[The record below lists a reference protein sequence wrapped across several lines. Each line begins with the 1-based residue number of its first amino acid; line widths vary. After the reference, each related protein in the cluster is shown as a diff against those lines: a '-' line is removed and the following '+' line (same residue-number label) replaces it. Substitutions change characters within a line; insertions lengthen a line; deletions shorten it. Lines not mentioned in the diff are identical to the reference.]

1 MAMITDASLAAGDEA
16 EGLAF
21 AREVLRIEAEAL
33 ERVRDRLG
41 RVDRAGGGPDLPL
54 PGERDRHRDGQGG
67 AGRPEARGDA
77 RLDRDAGLPA
87 APGRGGPRRPRA
99 GSAPTTW

>member
-1 MAMITDASLAAGDEA
+1 MAMITDASLASETEA

-41 RVDRAGGGPDLPL
+41 RRS
-54 PGERDRHRDGQGG
+54 R
-67 AGRPEARGDA
+67 GRP
-77 RLDRDAGLPA
+77 
-87 APGRGGPRRPRA
+87 
-99 GSAPTTW
+99 T